1 MAGLQPFSE
10 KVGLLE
16 TMKKNMKIPLILS
29 LIIAM
34 TACQSS
40 NEVQKLSPP
49 PATVEGTW
57 KLERMI
63 MGWTNKEV
71 SAETLEYEE
80 FYTFKGDST
89 FTKYRTNGESA
100 SGRYSTGRS
109 EEGFFVKTFYAEET
123 GLRESCSAEGEYL
136 LLKDSGVLEGG
147 SLPCDGPAFFYE
159 KTDRLVD

>member
-1 MAGLQPFSE
+1 
-10 KVGLLE
+10 
-16 TMKKNMKIPLILS
+16 MKILFILS
-29 LIIAM
+29 LLIAM
-34 TACQSS
+34 AACQPS

-49 PATVEGTW
+49 PATLEGTW
-57 KLERMI
+57 KLQRMI
-63 MGWTNKEV
+63 LGWTNQEV

-100 SGRYSTGRS
+100 GGTYSTGRS

-136 LLKDSGVLEGG
+136 LLKDSGVLAGG
-147 SLPCDGPAFFYE
+147 SLPCDGPALFYE
-159 KTDRLVD
+159 KEDRKAD